1 MIKLPEPRK
10 AYTCAACDHTY
21 LDAPVTGCD
30 CMPVENKFTEEN
42 LYTEAQLK
50 QAISDALEDATQ
62 KPIWQELSEEGINET
77 FRTAACKCL
86 DGADSFRRAVYT
98 AISASLRAKN
108 RGAL

>member
-50 QAISDALEDATQ
+50 QAIRDVLE
-62 KPIWQELSEEGINET
+62 S
-77 FRTAACKCL
+77 AAIEAWNHYMDTCKKTRL
-86 DGADSFRRAVYT
+86 PASAVGYWI
-98 AISASLRAKN
+98 ASARIRKLKEQ
-108 RGAL
+108 L